1 MLEQSWQIRTVETL
15 HWNGMADSVSQDFL
29 SFPQGVGGGVI
40 GPKEAREHST
50 VLLDLAAE
58 EYPAEIDL
66 FLRLADKP
74 CDSGGVFDLEV
85 GPVTVNVAEAELFR
99 EARSTS

>member
-1 MLEQSWQIRTVETL
+1 MEWRIR
-15 HWNGMADSVSQDFL
+15 SVKTFSASL
-29 SFPQGVGGGVI
+29 RVSGAALL
-40 GPKEAREHST
+40 ARKRPGSIAPW
-50 VLLDLAAE
+50 LLDLAAE